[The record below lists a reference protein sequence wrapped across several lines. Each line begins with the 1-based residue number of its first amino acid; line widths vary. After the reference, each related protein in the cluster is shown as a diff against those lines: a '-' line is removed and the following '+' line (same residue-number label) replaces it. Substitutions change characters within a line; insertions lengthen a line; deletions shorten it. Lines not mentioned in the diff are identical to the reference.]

1 MSPSKTRQTDMMRMI
16 KNRVYDRVR
25 EMREFLDA
33 RTRSMTMK
41 ESTMREWERER
52 ESDGRRK
59 IGVQY

>member
-1 MSPSKTRQTDMMRMI
+1 MMRMI

-25 EMREFLDA
+25 EIRECLDA

-41 ESTMREWERER
+41 ESAMRERDRERER
-52 ESDGRRK
+52 DSDGRRK